1 MIRSGTA
8 AICLIFLFGSSATSA
23 ATADPLRNGFADPP
37 DAARPRVWWH
47 WLNGNITKEGITL
60 DLEWMKRVGI
70 GGAES
75 FQGFLGPMGPGKVV
89 EKQLPYMSDGWQ
101 DAMHHAAVTADRL
114 GLELG
119 IAASPGWSE
128 TGGPWVPLA
137 HGMKKFVWSE
147 TYVDGGHQFH
157 GTLPKPPDAT
167 GPYQSLTI
175 AGFQSGSVN
184 PAIRNGKFYLDS
196 AVVAY
201 RAPEG
206 DVPPDGMNAIVTASA
221 GQIDGA
227 ALADG
232 TLAKP
237 QSLPM
242 ARPGESAWIRFDYP
256 EPFTV

>member
-60 DLEWMKRVGI
+60 DLEWMKRIGI

-75 FQGFLGPMGPGKVV
+75 FQGFLGTMGPGKVV
-89 EKQLPYMSDGWQ
+89 DKQLPYMSDGWQ

-128 TGGPWVPLA
+128 SAESVAPPLIWLAVIAPWAAL
-137 HGMKKFVWSE
+137 
-147 TYVDGGHQFH
+147 
-157 GTLPKPPDAT
+157 L
-167 GPYQSLTI
+167 
-175 AGFQSGSVN
+175 
-184 PAIRNGKFYLDS
+184 
-196 AVVAY
+196 AVVFAAVAITGLKF
-201 RAPEG
+201 RA
-206 DVPPDGMNAIVTASA
+206 V
-221 GQIDGA
+221 
-227 ALADG
+227 L
-232 TLAKP
+232 
-237 QSLPM
+237 
-242 ARPGESAWIRFDYP
+242 R
-256 EPFTV
+256 